1 MDRVQEGRRAR
12 VRRSRNAIEDALRR
26 GLLER
31 RATPDRAIGAT
42 PSPLLWLHE
51 VSGELVAFIMEG
63 HRMFRPELVDEALH
77 RGDGDIDPGLLMF
90 YEGFLTE
97 AQIATV
103 RRDLVA
109 YAASAPDDVF
119 GLDPNRYPQMRPG
132 QVVKFDNP
140 IGKPLFVFPSRVEDD
155 RVPAAKM
162 AICVDATG
170 PHVRYDFLLDDAALS
185 LWGYTAAE
193 MEALQRAHFE
203 KRRDRRPDQKK
214 CFSFFMSLF
223 SPASASVIATV
234 NLVTRYFLASNLAFE
249 VEIRRRDGRTV
260 PAYCTMSSYVHNFYA
275 QDNIHDRRTRMFIAA
290 RKTSTLSRRR

>member
-1 MDRVQEGRRAR
+1 
-12 VRRSRNAIEDALRR
+12 
-26 GLLER
+26 
-31 RATPDRAIGAT
+31 
-42 PSPLLWLHE
+42 
-51 VSGELVAFIMEG
+51 
-63 HRMFRPELVDEALH
+63 MFRPELVDEALH

-260 PAYCTMSSYVHNFYA
+260 RQRRCIILTRLAWNNLACAQVPAYCTMSSYVHNFYA
-275 QDNIHDRRTRMFIAA
+275 YVSVASFRARPLASVARIISTIDAPACSLPLERPRRFPEDDSSSYTTAESCSACR
-290 RKTSTLSRRR
+290 